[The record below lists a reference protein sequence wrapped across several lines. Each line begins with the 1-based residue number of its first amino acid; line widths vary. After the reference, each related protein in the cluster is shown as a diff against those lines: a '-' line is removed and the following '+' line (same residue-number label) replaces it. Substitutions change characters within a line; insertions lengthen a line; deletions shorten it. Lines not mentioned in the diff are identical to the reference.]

1 MCGVPP
7 EAAPNRICP
16 GFSFASLIRSATV
29 FAGSDNAH
37 AGWTVGAGVEASLGG
52 NWTGKIEYL
61 YMDLG
66 RFNTN
71 TVLLTN
77 TPPIGATYS
86 SRITDNIVRAGI
98 NYRFGGP
105 VVARY

>member
-1 MCGVPP
+1 LRRCDLRSHWSFGANGLASAV
-7 EAAPNRICP
+7 A
-16 GFSFASLIRSATV
+16 FSNNETR
-29 FAGSDNAH
+29 

-66 RFNTN
+66 KYSSTG
-71 TVLLTN
+71 VLLVN
-77 TPPIGATYS
+77 APPIRVSTE
-86 SRITDNIVRAGI
+86 SRITDNILRVGV